1 MKIYTKTGDDGNTG
15 LQGDFRIS
23 KSHPRI
29 IAYGTVDEANA
40 AIGVV
45 LTNTLDDDI
54 SQLLNQIQNDLFLLG
69 SDLSN
74 QNLNDLKNRVT
85 LEMIEKLEE
94 SIDIFESELAPITN
108 FILPGGNIA
117 ASQIHQ
123 VRTIVRRAETL
134 AVKLSDKDEINSN
147 CIKYLNRLSDLM
159 FVMGRLINKRNGVL
173 KILFGSHK
181 KTNFI
186 ASSKVF
192 FFSAKVAQPGRALG

>member
-15 LQGDFRIS
+15 LQGNFRIS

-54 SQLLNQIQNDLFLLG
+54 SQLLNQIQNNLFLLG

-94 SIDIFESELAPITN
+94 SIDTFESELPPITN
-108 FILPGGNIA
+108 FILPGGNVA

-134 AVKLSDKDEINSN
+134 VVKLSDKDEINSN

-159 FVMGRLINKRNGVL
+159 FVMGRLINKRNGI
-173 KILFGSHK
+173 KDIIWK
-181 KTNFI
+181 
-186 ASSKVF
+186 
-192 FFSAKVAQPGRALG
+192 P

>member
-29 IAYGTVDEANA
+29 IVYGTVDEANA

-45 LTNTLDDDI
+45 LTNTLDEDV

-94 SIDIFESELAPITN
+94 SIDIFESELPPITN
-108 FILPGGNIA
+108 FILPGGNVA

-134 AVKLSDKDEINSN
+134 LVKLSDKDEINSN
-147 CIKYLNRLSDLM
+147 SIKYLNRLSDLM
-159 FVMGRLINKRNGVL
+159 FVMGRLINKRNGVEDIIW
-173 KILFGSHK
+173 K
-181 KTNFI
+181 
-186 ASSKVF
+186 
-192 FFSAKVAQPGRALG
+192 P

>member
-15 LQGDFRIS
+15 LQGNFRIS

-94 SIDIFESELAPITN
+94 SIDTFESELPPITN
-108 FILPGGNIA
+108 FILPGGNVA

-134 AVKLSDKDEINSN
+134 VVKLSDKDEINSN

-159 FVMGRLINKRNGVL
+159 FVMGRLINKRNGIEDIIW
-173 KILFGSHK
+173 K
-181 KTNFI
+181 
-186 ASSKVF
+186 
-192 FFSAKVAQPGRALG
+192 P

>member
-40 AIGVV
+40 AIGIV
-45 LTNTLDDDI
+45 LTNSLDDDV
-54 SQLLNQIQNDLFLLG
+54 SQLLSQIQNDLFLLG

-74 QNLNDLKNRVT
+74 QNLNDLKNRVS
-85 LEMIEKLEE
+85 LDMIEKIER
-94 SIDIFESELAPITN
+94 SIDTFESELPPITN

-117 ASQIHQ
+117 AAQIHQ

-134 AVKLSDKDEINSN
+134 VVKLSDKDEINSN
-147 CIKYLNRLSDLM
+147 SIKYLNRLSDLM
-159 FVMGRLINKRNGVL
+159 FVMGRLINKRNGVEDIIW
-173 KILFGSHK
+173 K
-181 KTNFI
+181 
-186 ASSKVF
+186 
-192 FFSAKVAQPGRALG
+192 P

>member
-1 MKIYTKTGDDGNTG
+1 MENMKIYTKTGDDGNTG

-45 LTNTLDDDI
+45 LTNTLDDDV

-85 LEMIEKLEE
+85 LEMIEKLEK
-94 SIDIFESELAPITN
+94 SIDTFESELPPITN
-108 FILPGGNIA
+108 FILPGGNVA

-134 AVKLSDKDEINSN
+134 VVKLSDKDEINSN

-159 FVMGRLINKRNGVL
+159 FVMGRLINKRNDVEDIIW
-173 KILFGSHK
+173 K
-181 KTNFI
+181 
-186 ASSKVF
+186 
-192 FFSAKVAQPGRALG
+192 P